1 MDAENPDANC
11 RQPRK
16 RFQSGWIF
24 ISCFVITTT
33 ASIIISWTLYFF
45 HLVRIAFPIL
55 SLIAFVA
62 SLIIV
67 IPVFLRK
74 GHVSDYEAREAKLR
88 KISQPFLRISEEEL
102 LQATANFN
110 HGKIIGK
117 GRFGTVYKGLLSN
130 GYTVAIKRFQL
141 DETSSRKHALSEVKI
156 LGQLRHRN
164 LLRILGYFFNGNEMV
179 LISEFM
185 PNLSLDILLHGPAQC
200 ILDWR
205 QRLNIAV
212 GVAHGLAYLHHECRN
227 TIVHCDLKPSNILLD
242 ENMEAHIADFGVARV
257 INDKDVTESSFG
269 PRFTAGYAAPE
280 KAYDLNPS
288 SKGDVYSFGILL
300 LELITGIKPTSS
312 RFEEGVTLYQWVKK
326 AVVENDLVEVLD
338 DFLKIDFELYHN
350 EIQRFI
356 RIAILCAYESPH
368 MRPLMNDVMKGLEEI
383 KEERQFNIPLN
394 FLAEQMKPLPPLLR
408 ISSMSTSTPTSS

>member
-1 MDAENPDANC
+1 M
-11 RQPRK
+11 Q
-16 RFQSGWIF
+16 RFQSLRWIF
-24 ISCFVITTT
+24 IACFALTTT
-33 ASIIISWTLYFF
+33 ATIILSWTLYFF
-45 HLVRIAFPIL
+45 HLIPIFFPIL
-55 SLIAFVA
+55 SIFALVA
-62 SLIIV
+62 SLTIL
-67 IPVFLRK
+67 IPIFLTWYGDR
-74 GHVSDYEAREAKLR
+74 VSNYEAWEAKLG
-88 KISQPFLRISEEEL
+88 KISQPFLRMSEEEL
-102 LQATANFN
+102 LRATANFN
-110 HGKIIGK
+110 HEKIIGK
-117 GRFGTVYKGLLSN
+117 GRFGTVYKGILSN
-130 GYTVAIKRFQL
+130 GYPVAIKRFQL

-185 PNLSLDILLHGPAQC
+185 PNLSLHILLHGPVQC
-200 ILDWR
+200 ILDWK

-257 INDKDVTESSFG
+257 INDNDVTESSFG

-280 KAYDLNPS
+280 KAYELKPS

-300 LELITGIKPTSS
+300 LELITGVKPTSS

-326 AVVENDLVEVLD
+326 AVVENDLIEVLD
-338 DFLKIDFELYHN
+338 DYLKNDFELYHN
-350 EIQRFI
+350 EIQRLI

-368 MRPLMNDVMKGLEEI
+368 MRPLMKDVVKGLEEI
-383 KEERQFNIPLN
+383 KEERQFNTPLCI
-394 FLAEQMKPLPPLLR
+394 LAEQMEPRPSSLR
-408 ISSMSTSTPTSS
+408 DSSSMSTSTPTSSSN